1 MKGAGYF
8 MFLKEQKII
17 RFIPVIN
24 FFVCAFCWFRM
35 YIKYYIPH
43 RYKNTFKLLF
53 KTAFMYFIVWLPYSI
68 IVRFCNIEIINSILT
83 FILGYYMMFV
93 CSNNMFKDQ
102 EKYFNQQ
109 NAEKDSANEN

>member
-1 MKGAGYF
+1 

-24 FFVCAFCWFRM
+24 FFVCLFFWERM
-35 YIKYYIPH
+35 NFKYYIPH
-43 RYKNTFKLLF
+43 RYKNTFKLGF
-53 KTAFMYFIVWLPYSI
+53 KTAFMLFIFWLPYSI

-109 NAEKDSANEN
+109 NAEKDSVKEN

>member
-1 MKGAGYF
+1 

-35 YIKYYIPH
+35 NFKYYIPH
-43 RYKNTFKLLF
+43 RYKNTFKLGF
-53 KTAFMYFIVWLPYSI
+53 KTAFMLFIFWLPYSI

-93 CSNNMFKDQ
+93 CSNNMFKNQ
-102 EKYFNQQ
+102 EKYFNQKC
-109 NAEKDSANEN
+109 AEKDSANEN

>member
-1 MKGAGYF
+1 

-35 YIKYYIPH
+35 NFKYYIPH
-43 RYKNTFKLLF
+43 RYKNTFKLGF
-53 KTAFMYFIVWLPYSI
+53 KTAFMLFIFWLPYSI

-93 CSNNMFKDQ
+93 PIICLKIRRSILTNKMPKKILQ
-102 EKYFNQQ
+102 MRIKR
-109 NAEKDSANEN
+109 

>member
-1 MKGAGYF
+1 

-35 YIKYYIPH
+35 NFKYYIPH
-43 RYKNTFKLLF
+43 RYKNTFKLGF
-53 KTAFMYFIVWLPYSI
+53 KTAFMLFIFWLPYSI

-93 CSNNMFKDQ
+93 CSNNMFKNQ
-102 EKYFNQQ
+102 VNYFKQQ
-109 NAEKDSANEN
+109 NTEKDSAKEN